1 MKLVKVHTSFIG
13 TTGYN
18 SHAQNF
24 FTELDKLVP
33 LRVRN
38 FTIGKS
44 WKGYNTNPHD
54 KEPYITNQMKNILV
68 EQTLFNNENL
78 RIEYTIYNYN

>member
-18 SHAQNF
+18 AHAQNF
-24 FTELDKLVP
+24 FTELDNLVP

-44 WKGYNTNPHD
+44 WKGNNNTPHD
-54 KEPYITNQMKNILV
+54 GEP
-68 EQTLFNNENL
+68 
-78 RIEYTIYNYN
+78 